1 MNSSLEEE
9 KKSNIAAL
17 NDEFR
22 KSFVGGEIYI
32 TAGLNELGPEFVV
45 QAADAVKQ
53 FNTFTPDNDPHR
65 EHDFGALV
73 VGGHKLFWKIDYY
86 DPTMKFGSDDPT
98 NVDVTKRVL
107 TIMFAEE
114 Y

>member
-9 KKSNIAAL
+9 KKRNTTAL

-45 QAADAVKQ
+45 QAVNEVKQ
-53 FNTFTPDNDPHR
+53 FDTFTPDNDPHR
-65 EHDFGALV
+65 EHDFGSLGV
-73 VGGHKLFWKIDYY
+73 QGLKLFWKIDYY
-86 DPTMKFGSDDPT
+86 DPTMKFGSEDPS
-98 NVDVTKRVL
+98 NVKITKRVL
-107 TIMFAEE
+107 TIMLAEE